1 MPIPLFFLLLARL
14 CPVWICFVLSYL
26 LFRGLAA
33 KNLIDKDR
41 RVSWAF
47 ATVAAGMVFVLAAEC
62 ASAAR
67 QLTAVAMWI
76 LWGLADA
83 ALLAAI
89 VRLQKPAEIIAGLKE
104 TWRRFWSVLRTKPFS
119 SPVNKTLFFLAAAMM
134 LFLGAVALLSP
145 TTNWDTLTYH
155 MPRVMH
161 WMQQQSMNHYP
172 TNIRRQLDYAPGGEI
187 QIATLLL
194 LAGNDWPVNLPQW
207 WAMLTGA
214 LAASFLAERLLQWQF
229 GNKPLDP
236 SRVKW
241 CGFFA
246 AVVAM
251 TSPHAILQSSSAMN
265 DLRTGMWMILLV
277 LFGALLVQSPK
288 QLLYA
293 GGVAAAFALGVNN
306 KATMCLYAAPF
317 ALALVFFLFG
327 KSLRALFLLG
337 AGTVVIGLALNGPW
351 MLRNNRLFHGWLAS
365 PETWSITQMQNRNPA
380 KIAANIFRDLS
391 LYANTPFTF
400 ATTALDKLLN
410 GAIRLTGE
418 PLQDPDCVHSTV
430 TFYFRGNSEIAA
442 GDGFGEIVD
451 VLPLFFAG
459 VTFLAA
465 FKWKSPLMVY
475 LGLLTLGFA
484 MMCGYLKWEPWQ
496 QRLHLVFLLLAAP
509 FAGAVLGWV
518 WNRWL
523 VLAFSM
529 LLVWNGALVI
539 AYNHF
544 DPIKDEFPLPSK
556 SREERYFCFRPELYP
571 STVEVA
577 QDLIHSGITNVLLKT
592 GIDSWEYPLWVFL
605 KDRGFGGTIHH
616 VLVDDN
622 PSASL
627 PGPNFD
633 LPGTAIVSEDV
644 NLPPQSDFGLSVGY
658 DSWNIHYRGNPEN
671 RMKLISNHASLGLM
685 LERPARL
692 QIRCHVMDQNGQPVT
707 NNIIRMQTGDF
718 TRDYPATAEEM
729 VLECPLKAGRNLL
742 TISCV
747 NPPTPEQRILTLAGM
762 TTRLQPP

>member
-1 MPIPLFFLLLARL
+1 MTFLVLARL
-14 CPVWICFVLSYL
+14 CPVWICFALSYL

-41 RVSWAF
+41 RVAWAF
-47 ATVAAGMVFVLAAEC
+47 ATVAVGIVFVVAAEC

-67 QLTAVAMWI
+67 QLTAVTMWI
-76 LWGLADA
+76 LWGLADV
-83 ALLAAI
+83 ALAAAI
-89 VRLQKPAEIIAGLKE
+89 VRRQKPAEIIAGLKE
-104 TWRRFWSVLRTKPFS
+104 NWRQFWTALRTELFS
-119 SPVNKTLFFLAAAMM
+119 SPVNKILFVLAAAMM

-161 WMQQQSMNHYP
+161 WIQQQSVNHYP

-194 LAGNDWPVNLPQW
+194 FSGNDWPVNLPQW

-214 LAASFLAERLLQWQF
+214 LAASFLAERLLKWQF
-229 GNKPLDP
+229 GGKPLDP
-236 SRVKW
+236 NRVKW
-241 CGFFA
+241 CGLIA

-251 TSPHAILQSSSAMN
+251 TSPHAILQSVSAMN

-288 QLLYA
+288 QILYA

-306 KATMCLYAAPF
+306 KATMCLYSAPF
-317 ALALVFFLFG
+317 VLALVFFLFR
-327 KSLRALFLLG
+327 KSLRSLFLLG
-337 AGTVVIGLALNGPW
+337 AGTAVIGLALNGPW
-351 MLRNNRLFHGWLAS
+351 MMRNYRLFHGWLAS
-365 PETWSITQMQNRNPA
+365 PETWSITQMRNRTPA
-380 KIAANIFRDLS
+380 KIAANVFRDLS
-391 LYANTPFTF
+391 LYANTPWDFT
-400 ATTALDKLLN
+400 TKMLDNLLT

-459 VTFLAA
+459 ITFLAA

-475 LGLLTLGFA
+475 LGLLTLGFV

-496 QRLHLVFLLLAAP
+496 QRLHLVLLLLAAP
-509 FAGAVLGWV
+509 FAGAALGWV

-523 VLAFSM
+523 VLAFSI
-529 LLVWNGALVI
+529 LLVWNGVLVI

-544 DPIKDEFPLPSK
+544 DPIKDEIPIASK

-577 QDLIHSGITNVLLKT
+577 HDIINNGVTNVLLKI
-592 GIDSWEYPLWVFL
+592 GLDSWEYPLWVFL
-605 KDRGFGGTIHH
+605 KDRGFRGTIHH
-616 VLVDDN
+616 VFVDDN
-622 PSASL
+622 PSANL

-644 NLPPQSDFGLSVGY
+644 NLPSPPDFGLSVGY
-658 DSWNIHYRGNPEN
+658 DGWTIHYRGKPEN
-671 RMKLISNHASLGLM
+671 RMKLIANHASLGLM
-685 LERPARL
+685 VERPARL
-692 QIRCHVMDQNGQPVT
+692 QIRCHVMDDNGQPVT
-707 NNIIRMQTGDF
+707 NNVIRVQADNF
-718 TRDYPATAEEM
+718 TRDYPITPDEM
-729 VLECPLKAGRNLL
+729 VLECPLKPGRNLL

-747 NPPTPEQRILTLAGM
+747 NPPAPAQRMLVLAGM
-762 TTRLQPP
+762 TTRLEAP